1 MQSIYFNDKSI
12 QHESKQLNELGIE
25 DQSEFDFCVDGEITC
40 VTCEYNKKKYESNH
54 MERCLV
60 SNFSQDIYSVF
71 SLCFLLLLEM
81 F

>member
-1 MQSIYFNDKSI
+1 MYFNDKSI

-25 DQSEFDFCVDGEITC
+25 DQSEFDFCVDGEITS
-40 VTCEYNKKKYESNH
+40 VACEYNKKNYEINH

-71 SLCFLLLLEM
+71 ILCFLLLLEM